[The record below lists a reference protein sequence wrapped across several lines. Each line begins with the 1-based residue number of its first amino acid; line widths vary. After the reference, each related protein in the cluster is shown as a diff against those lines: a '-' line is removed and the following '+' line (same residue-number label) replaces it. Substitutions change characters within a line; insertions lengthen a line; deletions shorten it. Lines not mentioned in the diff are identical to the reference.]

1 MKKCLYLISVLG
13 FICIIA
19 SCKKDKTTN
28 PIVTVSPDPLYIDG
42 VVGDLIPF
50 KISIS
55 SEIALAKVTITI
67 QPDNMVPSTLLDT
80 TITSAGAVFYQYY
93 RLPLA
98 FAGKSIAFT
107 FKATDANGNS
117 GVALKRVFI
126 SQSGALVLTE
136 TTGHFMYANNS
147 GHTDA
152 FDLELNAPLFSTV
165 ADTTTRD
172 LQDDSGMDTV
182 LSKRWK
188 SPAVGKFV
196 AFNGFDYANATD
208 SSVINAYNSGIK
220 LPIIKNIST
229 GDIFITKLGSTSAS
243 KYVLIRISDVRD
255 NIGSANDY
263 YEFSIKK

>member
-1 MKKCLYLISVLG
+1 
-13 FICIIA
+13 
-19 SCKKDKTTN
+19 
-28 PIVTVSPDPLYIDG
+28 
-42 VVGDLIPF
+42 
-50 KISIS
+50 
-55 SEIALAKVTITI
+55 
-67 QPDNMVPSTLLDT
+67 
-80 TITSAGAVFYQYY
+80 
-93 RLPLA
+93 
-98 FAGKSIAFT
+98 
-107 FKATDANGNS
+107 
-117 GVALKRVFI
+117 
-126 SQSGALVLTE
+126 
-136 TTGHFMYANNS
+136 MYANNS

-220 LPIIKNIST
+220 LPIINNIST